1 MSNSKKYYS
10 ILEAY
15 YGIYEQTPPPSAT
28 PQAKPTSSLED
39 LRRASAQATMAGPSK
54 EAQALMSSRT
64 KALLGADK
72 LKAGISGQENVAQM
86 KASMSSTDTP
96 SRSLSPINPE
106 WAKANPK
113 LATAE
118 IERRRIR
125 GTSQSDNPLLSPE
138 MRARMPMTPSVQSP
152 DVSKLP
158 KGNQSLVSNPNAV
171 KGVPPK
177 GIPPKPTPSATAPK
191 PTPSTTTTKPI
202 SPTPEQLKLYNQA
215 YANRNNPFAKGRIK
229 SELAKLTPEQKASLK
244 SYASSQGHDWTG
256 YDI

>member
-15 YGIYEQTPPPSAT
+15 YGIYEQTPTPSAT

-64 KALLGADK
+64 KALLGSDR
-72 LKAGISGQENVAQM
+72 LKAGVSGQENVAQM
-86 KASMSSTDTP
+86 KASMSSTNTP

-138 MRARMPMTPSVQSP
+138 MRARMPMAPSVQSP

-171 KGVPPK
+171 KGVPPT
-177 GIPPKPTPSATAPK
+177 GTPPK
-191 PTPSTTTTKPI
+191 PTPSTTTAKPI
-202 SPTPEQLKLYNQA
+202 SPSPEQLKLYNQA